1 MQEVAAEVGLRT
13 VLEAFPDRAYLPDGR
28 LAPRS
33 LANSLVR
40 EPEVAAKRAVE
51 MVTLGRVEALGG
63 GEAEV
68 RAETLCIHGDNL
80 EAPEIAR
87 AVRAALEAAGITIRP
102 F

>member
-1 MQEVAAEVGLRT
+1 MQEAATEVGARI

-28 LAPRS
+28 LAARAMEGS
-33 LANSLVR
+33 LIRDPAL
-40 EPEVAAKRAVE
+40 AAERAVA
-51 MVTLGRVEALGG
+51 MVTQGRVAALGG

-68 RAETLCIHGDNL
+68 RAETLCIHGDNP

-87 AVRAALEAAGITIRP
+87 AVRTALEKASVNIRA